1 VTGDREIAGLLKLG
15 DKIVFPAMRPGAAI
29 PPLTRRVTPETG
41 AALVAI
47 LALALPACSLHNL
60 ALNKAADALSGTGA
74 GFATDDDPELV
85 GEAVPFGLK
94 TMESLLEQTPKHKGL
109 LLATSSGFV
118 QYAYSWVQM
127 PADVVEAQDLAR
139 STELRERARRLY
151 LRARDYG
158 LRGLEVDL
166 PGLREALA
174 HDPDV
179 ALARTKKVHVPL
191 LYWTAM
197 GWGGAIALKVND
209 SELTVDQRIVEA
221 LARRALSLDPCWGKG
236 AIHEFFIRWE
246 ASHASVGGSID
257 RAREHYERDLACAAG
272 ERAFPYVVLAES
284 VSVPKQDRMQFQ
296 ELMEKAL
303 AVDVSRPSDQ
313 RLANLLAQKRAR
325 WQLGRLDELFIE

>member
-1 VTGDREIAGLLKLG
+1 MH
-15 DKIVFPAMRPGAAI
+15 PHAAI
-29 PPLTRRVTPETG
+29 PPMTRRARPEAH
-41 AALVAI
+41 AALAAI
-47 LALALPACSLHNL
+47 LALAFPACSLHKL
-60 ALNKAADALSGTGA
+60 AVDKAADALSGTGSS
-74 GFATDDDPELV
+74 FATDEDPELV

-94 TMESLLEQTPKHKGL
+94 TMESLLEQTPKHKAL

-118 QYAYSWVQM
+118 QYAYGWVQM
-127 PADVVEAQDLAR
+127 PADVVEARDLGRA
-139 STELRERARRLY
+139 TELRERARKLY

-158 LRGLEVDL
+158 LRGLEVDF
-166 PGLREALA
+166 PGLREALDR
-174 HDPDV
+174 DPDA
-179 ALARTKKVHVPL
+179 ALGRTKKAHVPL

-197 GWGGAIALKVND
+197 GWAGAISLKVND
-209 SELTVDQRIVEA
+209 SELTADQRIVEA

-236 AIHEFFIRWE
+236 AIHEFFVSWE
-246 ASHASVGGSID
+246 AGRASVGGSVD

-284 VSVPKQDRMQFQ
+284 VSVVKQDRAQFQ

-325 WQLGRLDELFIE
+325 WQLGRLDELFVE